1 MCGLG
6 GWGAGQEFTRG
17 EPPVM
22 IETWHQT
29 LNPTPLW
36 TLYSWKV
43 LTLCSK
49 MCDRPLSTHLDC
61 SIFAEETQARR
72 QRSILTSLL
81 SWGVSLSSFW
91 TFAKNSHTKYCDG
104 IDKEKFKT
112 YKKNFFCPQPST
124 LTLNFE
130 WQNRSKLTNLPY
142 LNPQSSDLGSK
153 PQFSSAPSF
162 VEKLLLSTF
171 FAFSGKPQ
179 KIMEGLP
186 VRWWGLIG

>member
-1 MCGLG
+1 MLQMCGLG

-22 IETWHQT
+22 IATWHQT

-61 SIFAEETQARR
+61 SIFAEETQTRR

-104 IDKEKFKT
+104 MDKEKFKT
-112 YKKNFFCPQPST
+112 YEIPSFA
-124 LTLNFE
+124 LNPHIFK
-130 WQNRSKLTNLPY
+130 WQNYGLESIWSKLTNLPY
-142 LNPQSSDLGSK
+142 LTHNCLTLGVNPNLAALHLLWRSSSFPHSLHFLGS
-153 PQFSSAPSF
+153 
-162 VEKLLLSTF
+162 L
-171 FAFSGKPQ
+171 
-179 KIMEGLP
+179 
-186 VRWWGLIG
+186 RR